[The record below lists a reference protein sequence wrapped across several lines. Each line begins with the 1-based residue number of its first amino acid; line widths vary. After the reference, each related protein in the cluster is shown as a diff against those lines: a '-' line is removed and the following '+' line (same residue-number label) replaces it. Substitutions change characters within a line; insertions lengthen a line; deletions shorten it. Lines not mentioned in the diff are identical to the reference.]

1 MTKKGKSMKN
11 RNLKIPALILAIGLV
26 LTLVACLFA
35 NVIMTP
41 AITEHDFKYSVTYK
55 LCGETKTLDGV
66 YKCSYKGFYQGGDP
80 RDRYYTGEYI
90 IDGQTTLSHT
100 YTIAEKDGAVLYIVT
115 LFNDCYLM
123 GDTKDMDY
131 EPFLEAPYLEA
142 VDKEGYPYDETN
154 MPSEF
159 TAEII
164 SWEYPEPIENRFSF
178 GGFALMHAGSMMA
191 MLVVGLLTV
200 LTCVIF
206 VKKDKSLAYNVL
218 DTFSIV
224 LNFAICILA
233 IPFITFTS
241 AFFQITI
248 DTDGIFYQAYMCIP
262 ALTAFTVA
270 ASIALRRKG
279 FRMTGFLIQLVGPVV
294 YIVPLI
300 LESIINTFF
309 R

>member
-1 MTKKGKSMKN
+1 MKMN
-11 RNLKIPALILAIGLV
+11 SLRIPALILAIGLV
-26 LTLVACLFA
+26 LSLVACLFT

-100 YTIAEKDGAVLYIVT
+100 HTIVEKDGAVLYIVT

-131 EPFLEAPYLEA
+131 KPFLEDPYLEA

-164 SWEYPEPIENRFSF
+164 SWEYPEPIENRFTF

-200 LTCVIF
+200 LACVIF

-218 DTFSIV
+218 DMFSIV

-241 AFFQITI
+241 AFFQLTI
-248 DTDGIFYQAYMCIP
+248 STDSVFYQVYMCIP
-262 ALTAFTVA
+262 AITTFTVA

-279 FRMTGFLIQLVGPVV
+279 FRKTGFFIQLVGPVI
-294 YIVPLI
+294 YIVPLVV
-300 LESIINTFF
+300 ESIIINFF

>member
-1 MTKKGKSMKN
+1 MK
-11 RNLKIPALILAIGLV
+11 RRSLKLPALILAIGLV

-66 YKCSYKGFYQGGDP
+66 YKCSYKGFYQGRDP

-100 YTIAEKDGAVLYIVT
+100 YTIAEKDGAELYIVT

-131 EPFLEAPYLEA
+131 KPFLEDPYLEA
-142 VDKEGYPYDETN
+142 IDKEGYPYDETN

-164 SWEYPEPIENRFSF
+164 SWEYPDPIENAFVFS
-178 GGFALMHAGSMMA
+178 GFSILHTGSMAA
-191 MLVVGLLTV
+191 MLLVGLLV
-200 LTCVIF
+200 IIACIIF
-206 VKKDKSLAYNVL
+206 VKRDKTVPYSLL
-218 DTFSIV
+218 DKLSVV
-224 LNFAICILA
+224 LNIVICFAVL
-233 IPFITFTS
+233 PFITFTTTLL
-241 AFFQITI
+241 QITMS
-248 DTDGIFYQAYMCIP
+248 TDELMYQIYLCIP
-262 ALTAFTVA
+262 VLTAFTVA
-270 ASIALRRKG
+270 ASIALRRLNFTKSS
-279 FRMTGFLIQLVGPVV
+279 FFVQFVGPVMFF
-294 YIVPLI
+294 VPVF
-300 LESIINTFF
+300 LESVI
-309 R
+309 